1 MKTERKGQKWI
12 VEEFYK
18 VHDIFAF
25 RAMMFVEWG
34 FKQAD
39 IQRTNARIK
48 FPGQATKAWEKT
60 AEQQRALARE
70 AEARDHL
77 LGAAEFYHRAALYY
91 GPAATLIHANTDR
104 KRRLYGLLVECYEQF
119 IKCSGR
125 PIRRVEIPFEGGK
138 TIPGIFQPV
147 PGAPK
152 APCAIVV
159 PGMDTIKEYFPNPY
173 NNHFHRRGIATLSI
187 DGPGQGESNLRE
199 TWVTPDNFERAGKAT
214 LDWLAA
220 RPEVDAD
227 RVGLY
232 GWSMGSY
239 WGPRVAAYDRR
250 LKACVGAM
258 GVYLDKDAIF
268 NQGRPAYKENYMYMS
283 NIHDEAE
290 FDRMAA
296 RMTLEPL
303 AGEIRCPTL
312 LAMGEFDELCP
323 LEDAFTLYH
332 LLRCPK
338 EIWVFEDENHV
349 MGGRLPDFYTLVAD
363 WMADALAGKLGPG
376 HAREVWFPPR

>member
-12 VEEFYK
+12 AEEFYK

-48 FPGQATKAWEKT
+48 VPGQATKAWEKT
-60 AEQQRALARE
+60 AEQQRALAAE
-70 AEARDHL
+70 AEGRGHL
-77 LGAAEFYHRAALYY
+77 RGAAEFYHRAALYY
-91 GPAATLIHANTDR
+91 GPAATLIHANTER
-104 KRRLYGLLVECYEQF
+104 KCRLYGLLVECYERF
-119 IKCSGR
+119 LKCSGL
-125 PIRRVEIPFEGGK
+125 PIQRVEIPFEGGV
-138 TIPGIFQPV
+138 TIPGIFQPA
-147 PGAPK
+147 PGAAK
-152 APCAIVV
+152 APCVIVV

-187 DGPGQGESNLRE
+187 DGPGQGESNTRE
-199 TWVTPDNFERAGKAT
+199 TWVTLDNFERAGKAA

-220 RPEVDAD
+220 RPEVDGGH
-227 RVGLY
+227 VGLY

-239 WGPRVAAYDRR
+239 WGPRVAAYDKR

-258 GVYLDKDAIF
+258 GVYLDKDVIF

-283 NIHDEAE
+283 NIHDEAA

-296 RMTLEPL
+296 QMTLEPL
-303 AGEIRCPTL
+303 ADKIQCPTL

-323 LEDAFTLYH
+323 LEDAFKLYR

-363 WMADALAGKLGPG
+363 WMADALAGKFGPG
-376 HAREVWFPPR
+376 HARETWFPPR